1 MGNEVIQLKVQ
12 DKDGVLKNIS
22 DFIEEYRKDNV
33 ECLFLSFRRKDGSGT
48 RTFFVGG
55 DNPHMF
61 KLLER
66 LKHDLLELYAEDVTY
81 INTYGSDEEE
91 D

>member
-1 MGNEVIQLKVQ
+1 MKNEVIQLKVQ
-12 DKDGVLKNIS
+12 DEVGVLKNIS

-48 RTFFVGG
+48 RTYFMGR

-66 LKHDLLELYAEDVTY
+66 LKHDLLDIYSEDVTY
-81 INTYGSDEEE
+81 VNAYGEDE